1 MAGGLRGN
9 LAPPEASHAF
19 LVEPIELLEEG
30 GMPEITGVVVGE
42 RDDAEV
48 PGEHVE
54 DPGVG
59 PERVGLVDRFANR
72 GHDAFEIRDRDVDG
86 FKNIGE
92 IGEWIPARRD
102 RFARKAVEHDVAG
115 EGERHL
121 VRRGALQRHA
131 NRGHQHDQAQRQ
143 ARELQ

>member
-1 MAGGLRGN
+1 M
-9 LAPPEASHAF
+9 
-19 LVEPIELLEEG
+19 LEEG
-30 GMPEITGVVVGE
+30 GVAEITGVVVGE

-72 GHDAFEIRDRDVDG
+72 GHDAFEIRDRDVDRV
-86 FKNIGE
+86 KNIGE
-92 IGEWIPARRD
+92 IGERIPPRRD
-102 RFARKAVEHDVAG
+102 RLARKAVEHDVSG
-115 EGERHL
+115 EGERQL
-121 VRRGALQRHA
+121 SGREALQRHG